1 MGADQVL
8 NISISIGDVQTE
20 MTTDQNLSF
29 DAIESLLS
37 RAVAATLQS
46 YLSLPIEDRLASFGT
61 DDEDDEEED
70 SD

>member
-1 MGADQVL
+1 ML
-8 NISISIGDVQTE
+8 NISISIGDVETE

-29 DAIESLLS
+29 DAIESLLN

-61 DDEDDEEED
+61 DDDDEAED

>member
-1 MGADQVL
+1 MGVDQML
-8 NISISIGDVQTE
+8 NISISIGDVETE

-29 DAIESLLS
+29 DAIETLLS

-46 YLSLPIEDRLASFGT
+46 YLSLPVEDRLASFGT
-61 DDEDDEEED
+61 DDDDEEED

>member
-1 MGADQVL
+1 ML
-8 NISISIGDVQTE
+8 NISISIGDVETE

-29 DAIESLLS
+29 DAIESLLN

-46 YLSLPIEDRLASFGT
+46 YLSLPVEDRLASFGT
-61 DDEDDEEED
+61 DDDDEAED